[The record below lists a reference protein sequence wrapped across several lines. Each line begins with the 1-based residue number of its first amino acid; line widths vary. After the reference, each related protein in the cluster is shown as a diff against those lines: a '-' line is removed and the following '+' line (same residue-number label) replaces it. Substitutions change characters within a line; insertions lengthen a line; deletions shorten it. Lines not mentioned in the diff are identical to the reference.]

1 MLSYTFRM
9 LSQQFGA
16 SFIFIE
22 SYCTFLFKVYIKP
35 NRISDTLLTSKM
47 ELFATISFCKV
58 IFCRF
63 KILYKQHCPV
73 SVFFVSARYWFQ
85 FVPRDFTWKHLRWC
99 FLRQQLLLMLYS
111 NGQFYCTHSFFLRVS
126 CFLCQSLLSLSR
138 SRWFYLVPDGSS
150 LFQVVPACSS
160 QFQVFSTH
168 LKLFLVL
175 ACTLQD
181 TCAAFLLFL
190 QVEIMRSHDC
200 PSMSVY
206 TN

>member
-35 NRISDTLLTSKM
+35 NRISDTLLMSKM

-63 KILYKQHCPV
+63 KILYKQYCPV

-111 NGQFYCTHSFFLRVS
+111 NGQFYCTHSFLLRVS
-126 CFLCQSLLSLSR
+126 CFLCQFVAESISFQVVLPC
-138 SRWFYLVPDGSS
+138 SRWLQFVPGSSS
-150 LFQVVPACSS
+150 LFQLVPGIFNSFKLVPC
-160 QFQVFSTH
+160 FSMY
-168 LKLFLVL
+168 
-175 ACTLQD
+175 
-181 TCAAFLLFL
+181 AARHVRRLSPIF
-190 QVEIMRSHDC
+190 VG
-200 PSMSVY
+200 
-206 TN
+206 